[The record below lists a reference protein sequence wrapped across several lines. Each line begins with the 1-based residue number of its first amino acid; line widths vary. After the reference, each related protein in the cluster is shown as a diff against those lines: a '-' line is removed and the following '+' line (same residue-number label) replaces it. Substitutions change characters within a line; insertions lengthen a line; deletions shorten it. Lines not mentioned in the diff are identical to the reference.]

1 MDQVIDNDATLS
13 DEAIVALLKRAYQFA
28 KPEQAEAAS
37 RLTLDSTV
45 ESLGIDSLAAL
56 EMSGFVEEELD
67 LHFQDDELVAIRS
80 MRDLASLMRKHAAR
94 RH

>member
-1 MDQVIDNDATLS
+1 MDPVIDKALS
-13 DEAIVALLKRAYQFA
+13 DDTLVALLKRAYQFA
-28 KPEQAEAAS
+28 KPEHADAAH

-80 MRDLASLMRKHAAR
+80 MRDLATLMRKHLDR